1 MHSKDYAHRRDKR
14 ISVMSHQ
21 YLDKFDLLKNG
32 CIGGINDNVNRDVCI
47 ITICK

>member
-21 YLDKFDLLKNG
+21 YLDNFDLLENG
-32 CIGGINDNVNRDVCI
+32 YIGGKNDNANSDVCI